1 MSIRRAC
8 SYNATI
14 ELPEAPS
21 HYSKI
26 LVSFGQDGDIL
37 INKDESELVITE
49 TDVTVRLTQAETK
62 SFTAGMLAFLQV
74 RCYAST
80 YDAPGSACWQ
90 LWVEPAIN
98 DTVLSDEVQS

>member
-21 HYSKI
+21 HYSAI
-26 LVSFGQDGDIL
+26 LVSFGQDGDI
-37 INKDESELVITE
+37 IVEKNKSNLVVTD
-49 TDVTVRLTQAETK
+49 TDVTVQLTQAETK
-62 SFTAGMLAFLQV
+62 LFTAGMLAFMQV
-74 RCYAST
+74 RCYSSA

-98 DTVLSDEVQS
+98 DEVLTT